1 LELRPRID
9 SLLVVGLDLTAIAAS
24 ARRAGYKVYSV
35 DFFGDVDLRLLCE
48 ESLSII
54 RQQVGKSCGLVARD
68 FNVDLLLQL
77 VKTLLQRRGVD
88 GVVFG
93 SGVEDAPL
101 ALEEIHGMAP
111 VIGNTPEVLARVRN
125 PITFFQGLHQLGV
138 SYPQTAVIHTFDEAR
153 THAKDL
159 GYPVVLKPGTGFGG
173 VEVQWIAGEEAL
185 EEAFDTAIAKSSGY
199 LVQEY
204 IPGVPASVSLLSTS
218 EDVATLSVNEQ
229 LLGVRR
235 LGMWRP
241 FGYCGNIVPL
251 SSSMQVLKTCSTV
264 AEKIVSHFG
273 LVGSNGID
281 VVVSREGTPFVI
293 EVNPRFQGTL
303 ECVERVCGVNMVK
316 AHVEACVDRRLL
328 RKTTASRGCCTRLI
342 LYSPR
347 RVVVPD
353 LRAFGEVRDI
363 PLIGA
368 VVEEGEPVCSIAA
381 EGATQEASLRK
392 GWRVMEAIF
401 NTFCPHYLQ

>member
-1 LELRPRID
+1 
-9 SLLVVGLDLTAIAAS
+9 
-24 ARRAGYKVYSV
+24 
-35 DFFGDVDLRLLCE
+35 
-48 ESLSII
+48 
-54 RQQVGKSCGLVARD
+54 VGKSCGLVARD

-235 LGMWRP
+235 LGMRRP

-251 SSSMQVLKTCSTV
+251 SSSMQVLKTCSTM
-264 AEKIVSHFG
+264 AKKIVSHFG

-316 AHVEACVDRRLL
+316 AHVEACVDRRLS